1 MPRQKYPNVY
11 VEIKRGKKAF
21 YYRVGH
27 GERYRLRE
35 PYGTPEFDAEY
46 QAALSGALV
55 SRAGRRVGKGTLK
68 WLADEYRQSADWR
81 SMGEASR
88 KKNGGYIFD
97 TVEKHGEEKL
107 SDITRRSIVLG
118 LNKRADKPYVAN
130 AWLAAMRPLFDYA
143 VQIEAINFNP
153 CEGVKRVKMPKAA
166 ANEEVGHHAWTDEE
180 CATFEKAYSLGTRE
194 RLAYA
199 VLAETGL
206 RIGDAARVGRQHVK
220 DGVLSIVTEKKGVE
234 VWLSVTPTLTRALK
248 AGPKGD
254 LVWIVGGRGR
264 PMAKEALGD
273 WFIKA
278 CRAIGLSECTPHGL
292 RKALA
297 IRYALQGKSE
307 RELNAIFGWTD
318 PAMAAHYCRM
328 ADRRRLALS
337 AMGHNGNVTSL
348 TPATC
353 EGSAAKS

>member
-27 GERYRLRE
+27 GERYRLHE

-46 QAALSGALV
+46 QAALAGTLV

-88 KKNGGYIFD
+88 KKNGGYILD

-143 VQIEAINFNP
+143 VQIEAIEVNP

-180 CATFEKAYSLGTRE
+180 SAAFEKAYPLGTRE
-194 RLAYA
+194 RLAYT

-234 VWLSVTPTLTRALK
+234 VWLSVTPTLTLGAE
-248 AGPKGD
+248 GWPE
-254 LVWIVGGRGR
+254 GR
-264 PMAKEALGD
+264 PRL
-273 WFIKA
+273 
-278 CRAIGLSECTPHGL
+278 
-292 RKALA
+292 
-297 IRYALQGKSE
+297 
-307 RELNAIFGWTD
+307 
-318 PAMAAHYCRM
+318 
-328 ADRRRLALS
+328 DRRRPWS
-337 AMGHNGNVTSL
+337 ANGQG
-348 TPATC
+348 
-353 EGSAAKS
+353 GSW